1 MKKLIQI
8 LEANI
13 QISSLSCASV
23 KVDSDSS
30 GDKVNEN
37 LLKDICTA
45 AKNAQ
50 VRVTITTAVSGHRET
65 ASSGNPSRHP
75 SGNAVDISLVNDI
88 PVKTVSNRDN
98 VDNFVNQLVILG
110 YTKNSESGN
119 PKSVLTFGFKD
130 HDDHVHISN
139 NEQSDGTT
147 GTSGSSGANGSS
159 GTSGATGT
167 SDDTVSSSKTAASNY
182 MNAQIGSTFGPLLGL
197 TENRVNREISKIR
210 NLLK

>member
-88 PVKTVSNRDN
+88 PVKTASNRDN

-139 NEQSDGTT
+139 NEQSASTT
-147 GTSGSSGANGSS
+147 GNPATTATTVKTDTDSVEDSPGSRI
-159 GTSGATGT
+159 
-167 SDDTVSSSKTAASNY
+167 
-182 MNAQIGSTFGPLLGL
+182 MNSLIGNTFGPLLGL
-197 TENRVNREISKIR
+197 NENRVNREISKIR

>member
-1 MKKLIQI
+1 MKKLIQL

-13 QISSLSCASV
+13 QVSSLSCGNV
-23 KVDSDSS
+23 KVDGDSS

-37 LLKDICTA
+37 LLKDICKA
-45 AKNAQ
+45 AKNAN

-88 PVKTVSNRDN
+88 PVKTPSNRTN
-98 VDNFVNQLVILG
+98 VDNFVDQLVILG

-119 PKSVLTFGFKD
+119 PKSVLTFGFPD
-130 HDDHVHISN
+130 HDNHVHISN
-139 NEQSDGTT
+139 TEQSSTT
-147 GTSGSSGANGSS
+147 SSSGSTSSSGA
-159 GTSGATGT
+159 TAT
-167 SDDTVSSSKTAASNY
+167 DDSPESISTNILNSF
-182 MNAQIGSTFGPLLGL
+182 IGDTFGKALGL
-197 TENRVNREISKIR
+197 KEQRVNKEIDKIR

>member
-1 MKKLIQI
+1 MKKLIQL

-13 QISSLSCASV
+13 QISSLSCANV
-23 KVDSDSS
+23 KVDSDTS
-30 GDKVNEN
+30 GDKVNEA

-50 VRVTITTAVSGHRET
+50 VRVTITTAISGHAAET
-65 ASSGNPSRHP
+65 ASGNASRHP
-75 SGNAVDISLVNDI
+75 VGNAVDISLINET
-88 PVKTVSNRDN
+88 PVKTPSNREN
-98 VDNFVNQLVILG
+98 VDNFVNQLEILG

-119 PKSVLTFGFKD
+119 PKSVLTVGFPG
-130 HDDHVHISN
+130 HDNHVHVSN
-139 NEQSDGTT
+139 NEQST
-147 GTSGSSGANGSS
+147 GTPGSS
-159 GTSGATGT
+159 GTASTSGTTAST
-167 SDDTVSSSKTAASNY
+167 SSDTVSASKTAASNF

>member
-13 QISSLSCASV
+13 QISSLSCANV

-30 GDKVNEN
+30 GDKVNET
-37 LLKDICTA
+37 LLNDICKA

-50 VRVTITTAVSGHRET
+50 VVVTITTAVSGHREI

-75 SGNAVDISLVNDI
+75 SGNAVDISLVNGV
-88 PVKTVSNRDN
+88 PVKNPSNRDN
-98 VDNFVNQLVILG
+98 VDNFTNQLVILG
-110 YTKNSESGN
+110 YTKNSENGN
-119 PKSVLTFGFKD
+119 PKSVLTFGFPD

-139 NEQSDGTT
+139 NQQSDGTT
-147 GTSGSSGANGSS
+147 TPDSS
-159 GTSGATGT
+159 GTTATTATG
-167 SDDTVSSSKTAASNY
+167 SSEDSAASNF
-182 MNAQIGSTFGPLLGL
+182 MDAQIGSTFGPLLGL
-197 TENRVNREISKIR
+197 KENRVNREISKIR

>member
-1 MKKLIQI
+1 MKKLIQL

-13 QISSLSCASV
+13 QISSLSCANV

-30 GDKVNEN
+30 GDKVNDA
-37 LLKDICTA
+37 LLNDICKA

-50 VRVTITTAVSGHRET
+50 VTVTITTAISGHAAET
-65 ASSGNPSRHP
+65 ASGNASRHP
-75 SGNAVDISLVNDI
+75 VGNAVDISLINET
-88 PVKTVSNRDN
+88 PVKTPSNREN
-98 VDNFVNQLVILG
+98 VDNFVNQLEILG

-119 PKSVLTFGFKD
+119 PKSVLTFGFPG
-130 HDDHVHISN
+130 HDNHVHVSN
-139 NEQSDGTT
+139 NEQST
-147 GTSGSSGANGSS
+147 GTPGSS
-159 GTSGATGT
+159 GTTSTSGTTAST
-167 SDDTVSSSKTAASNY
+167 SSDSVSASKTAASNF

>member
-1 MKKLIQI
+1 MKKLIQL

-13 QISSLSCASV
+13 QISSLSCANV
-23 KVDSDSS
+23 KVDSDTS
-30 GDKVNEN
+30 GDKVNEA

-50 VRVTITTAVSGHRET
+50 VRVTITTAISGHAAET
-65 ASSGNPSRHP
+65 ASGNASRHP
-75 SGNAVDISLVNDI
+75 VGNAVDISLINET
-88 PVKTVSNRDN
+88 PVKTPSNREN
-98 VDNFVNQLVILG
+98 VDNFVNQLEILG

-119 PKSVLTFGFKD
+119 PKSVLTFGFPGHD
-130 HDDHVHISN
+130 HHVHVSN
-139 NEQSDGTT
+139 NEQST
-147 GTSGSSGANGSS
+147 GTPGSS
-159 GTSGATGT
+159 GTASTSGTTAST
-167 SDDTVSSSKTAASNY
+167 SSDTVSASKTAASNF

>member
-1 MKKLIQI
+1 MKKLIQL

-13 QISSLSCASV
+13 QISSLSCANV
-23 KVDSDSS
+23 KVDSDTS
-30 GDKVNEN
+30 GDKVNEA

-50 VRVTITTAVSGHRET
+50 VRVTITTAISGHAAET
-65 ASSGNPSRHP
+65 ASGNASRHP
-75 SGNAVDISLVNDI
+75 VGNAVDISLINET
-88 PVKTVSNRDN
+88 PVKTPSNREN
-98 VDNFVNQLVILG
+98 VDNFVNQLEILG

-119 PKSVLTFGFKD
+119 PKSVLTFGFPG
-130 HDDHVHISN
+130 HDNHVHVSN
-139 NEQSDGTT
+139 NEQST
-147 GTSGSSGANGSS
+147 GTPGSS
-159 GTSGATGT
+159 GTTSTSGTTAST
-167 SDDTVSSSKTAASNY
+167 SSDTVSASKTAASNF

>member
-1 MKKLIQI
+1 MKKLIQL

-13 QISSLSCASV
+13 QISSLSCANV
-23 KVDSDSS
+23 KVDSDTS
-30 GDKVNEN
+30 GDKVNEA

-50 VRVTITTAVSGHRET
+50 VRVTITTAISGHAAET
-65 ASSGNPSRHP
+65 ASGNASRHP
-75 SGNAVDISLVNDI
+75 VGNAVDISLINET
-88 PVKTVSNRDN
+88 PVKTPSNREN
-98 VDNFVNQLVILG
+98 VDNFVNQLEILG

-119 PKSVLTFGFKD
+119 PKSVLTFGFPG
-130 HDDHVHISN
+130 HDNHVHVSN
-139 NEQSDGTT
+139 NEQST
-147 GTSGSSGANGSS
+147 GTPGSS
-159 GTSGATGT
+159 GTTSTSGTTAST
-167 SDDTVSSSKTAASNY
+167 SSDSVSASKTAASNF

>member
-1 MKKLIQI
+1 MKKLIQL

-13 QISSLSCASV
+13 QISSLSCANV
-23 KVDSDSS
+23 KVDSDTS
-30 GDKVNEN
+30 GDKVNEA

-50 VRVTITTAVSGHRET
+50 VRVTITTAISGHAAET
-65 ASSGNPSRHP
+65 ASGNASRHP
-75 SGNAVDISLVNDI
+75 VGNAVDISLINET
-88 PVKTVSNRDN
+88 PVKTPSNREN
-98 VDNFVNQLVILG
+98 VDNFVNQLEILG

-119 PKSVLTFGFKD
+119 PKSVLTFGFPG
-130 HDDHVHISN
+130 HDNHVHVSN
-139 NEQSDGTT
+139 NEQST
-147 GTSGSSGANGSS
+147 GTPGSS
-159 GTSGATGT
+159 GTASTSGTTAST
-167 SDDTVSSSKTAASNY
+167 SSDTVSASKTAASNF

>member
-50 VRVTITTAVSGHRET
+50 VTVTITTAVSGHQEM

-88 PVKTVSNRDN
+88 PVKTASNRDN

-159 GTSGATGT
+159 GTSGTGT
-167 SDDTVSSSKTAASNY
+167 SDDTVSASKTAASNF

-197 TENRVNREISKIR
+197 KENRVNREISKIR

>member
-45 AKNAQ
+45 SKNAQ
-50 VRVTITTAVSGHRET
+50 VTVTITTAVSGHREM

-75 SGNAVDISLVNDI
+75 VGNAVDISLVNNI
-88 PVKTVSNRDN
+88 PVKTASNRDN

-139 NEQSDGTT
+139 KDGSPTSTSKIEKPTSKSDEEPTLTSAEEYATDYLVKALGKVIKPMLGINE
-147 GTSGSSGANGSS
+147 
-159 GTSGATGT
+159 
-167 SDDTVSSSKTAASNY
+167 SK
-182 MNAQIGSTFGPLLGL
+182 Q
-197 TENRVNREISKIR
+197 NRILKDIQKIR

>member
-1 MKKLIQI
+1 MKKLIQL

-13 QISSLSCASV
+13 QISSLSCANDN
-23 KVDSDSS
+23 VDSDTS
-30 GDKVNEN
+30 GDKVNEA

-50 VRVTITTAVSGHRET
+50 VRVTITTAISGHAAET
-65 ASSGNPSRHP
+65 ASGNASRHP
-75 SGNAVDISLVNDI
+75 VGNAVDISLINET
-88 PVKTVSNRDN
+88 PVKTPSNREN
-98 VDNFVNQLVILG
+98 VDNFVNQLEILG

-119 PKSVLTFGFKD
+119 PKSVLTFGFPG
-130 HDDHVHISN
+130 HDNHVHVSN
-139 NEQSDGTT
+139 NEQST
-147 GTSGSSGANGSS
+147 GTPGSS
-159 GTSGATGT
+159 GTASTSGTTAST
-167 SDDTVSSSKTAASNY
+167 SSDTVSASKTAASNF

>member
-1 MKKLIQI
+1 MKKLIQL

-13 QISSLSCASV
+13 QISSLSCANV
-23 KVDSDSS
+23 KVDSDTS
-30 GDKVNEN
+30 GDKVNEA

-50 VRVTITTAVSGHRET
+50 VRVTITTAISGHAAET
-65 ASSGNPSRHP
+65 ASGNASRHP
-75 SGNAVDISLVNDI
+75 VGNAVDISLINET
-88 PVKTVSNRDN
+88 PVKTPSNREN
-98 VDNFVNQLVILG
+98 VDNFVNQLEILG

-119 PKSVLTFGFKD
+119 PKSVLTFGFPG
-130 HDDHVHISN
+130 HDNHVHDSN
-139 NEQSDGTT
+139 NEQST
-147 GTSGSSGANGSS
+147 GTPGSS
-159 GTSGATGT
+159 GTASTSGTTAST
-167 SDDTVSSSKTAASNY
+167 SSDTVSASKTAASNF

>member
-147 GTSGSSGANGSS
+147 TPDTSGKTS
-159 GTSGATGT
+159 TSGDT
-167 SDDTVSSSKTAASNY
+167 SSTSSDTVSTSKTAASNF

-197 TENRVNREISKIR
+197 KENRVNREISKIR